1 MGGPQLFHR
10 QHSPSTP
17 PPRLFR
23 PFRSYPA
30 RSLPALRSPSLS
42 VEALKNCSCGITRRS
57 SLTRDLGSLQP
68 QALLRAPPESL
79 SSLREHLQ
87 GSHNSWLSVPSAR
100 SDPQYGLPMHHAQSL
115 LQTVNTTVRV
125 RITTHLAST
134 YLEYSPFS
142 FTPREASPGWLAE
155 GMIHHTSPPRTKHV
169 RNHPSYHHSDT
180 RFFALLFTH
189 RTRI

>member
-1 MGGPQLFHR
+1 MEFPRGEMVLSNSRSWDYFLCRGSRQIETHRSYFARNLNYFYVPRWSNFNTNYLPYEELLQQTTVTIVLHSPWNTEPRSQIDQIAMWGGPQLFHP

-79 SSLREHLQ
+79 SSL
-87 GSHNSWLSVPSAR
+87 P
-100 SDPQYGLPMHHAQSL
+100 
-115 LQTVNTTVRV
+115 
-125 RITTHLAST
+125 
-134 YLEYSPFS
+134 
-142 FTPREASPGWLAE
+142 
-155 GMIHHTSPPRTKHV
+155 IH
-169 RNHPSYHHSDT
+169 
-180 RFFALLFTH
+180 
-189 RTRI
+189 